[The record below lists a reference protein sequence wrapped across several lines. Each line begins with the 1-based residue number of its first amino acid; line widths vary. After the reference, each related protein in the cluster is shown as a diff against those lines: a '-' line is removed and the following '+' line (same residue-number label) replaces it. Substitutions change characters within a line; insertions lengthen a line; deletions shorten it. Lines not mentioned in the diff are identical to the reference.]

1 MKCSCF
7 HARALNLNYVHR
19 FLISHFLSREEQQN
33 IIIINDEIIMI
44 KNYNKKSLT
53 GFHITRSL

>member
-7 HARALNLNYVHR
+7 HARALNLNYVHG
-19 FLISHFLSREEQQN
+19 FLISHFLSGEEQQN

-44 KNYNKKSLT
+44 NNYS
-53 GFHITRSL
+53 